1 MKNLY
6 FNPETLEGTSKQNY
20 SLVLSVE
27 EDFTLDKI
35 INIPTGKTQKL
46 NENGE
51 KIYLKEIY
59 RKEKGQA
66 LVCYE
71 ETTEVTDLPLMETIQ
86 KTNVSGEFLY
96 LELLEDG
103 DSFETTK
110 PVNELGEKN
119 EPILEEVQ
127 RKTLKGLPLYSK
139 PIYEEYE
146 YDVLDHTEETTEVTE
161 TPVMIPTYTRS
172 LVNINEHPQYFT
184 YTEVK
189 EVYEKQLSE
198 KSGATVKILDEINY
212 ESSVAN
218 TGLNILNLPPKGHV
232 TYNRISLDKEEV
244 DTIEIPDV
252 QDELKYYVNSKLL
265 ADSKVVLSSPVK
277 NITVKVSNPTNVSID
292 VKPLKIL
299 CSKSPV
305 E

>member
-46 NENGE
+46 DENGE
-51 KIYLKEIY
+51 KIYLKECF
-59 RKEKGQA
+59 RKEKIQI

-146 YDVLDHTEETTEVTE
+146 YDVLDHTEETTEVTNI
-161 TPVMIPTYTRS
+161 PVMIPTFTRS
-172 LVNINEHPQYFT
+172 LVHLEEDIHLYT
-184 YTEVK
+184 YEEVVK
-189 EVYEKQLSE
+189 AYEKYLSE
-198 KSGATVKILDEINY
+198 KTGKVVKLLLNINK
-212 ESSVAN
+212 ESSTVN
-218 TGLNILNLPPKGHV
+218 TGINILNLPVKGNV
-232 TYNRISLDKEEV
+232 TFSRLTLEEEV
-244 DTIEIPDV
+244 DTIEIPDM

-299 CSKSPV
+299 CSKSPL

>member
-6 FNPETLEGTSKQNY
+6 FNPETLEGTSNTSH
-20 SLVLSVE
+20 SLVLTVE
-27 EDFTLDKI
+27 EDFNLDKI

-46 NENGE
+46 DENGE
-51 KIYLKEIY
+51 KIYLKECF
-59 RKEKGQA
+59 RKEKIQI

-146 YDVLDHTEETTEVTE
+146 YDVLDHTEETTEVTNI
-161 TPVMIPTYTRS
+161 PVMIPTFTRS
-172 LVNINEHPQYFT
+172 LVHLEEDIHLYT
-184 YTEVK
+184 YEEVVK
-189 EVYEKQLSE
+189 AYEKYLSE
-198 KSGATVKILDEINY
+198 KTGKVVKLLLNINK
-212 ESSVAN
+212 ESSTVN
-218 TGLNILNLPPKGHV
+218 TGINILNLPVKGNV
-232 TYNRISLDKEEV
+232 TFSRLTLEEEV
-244 DTIEIPDV
+244 DTIEIPDM

-299 CSKSPV
+299 CSKSPL

>member
-6 FNPETLEGTSKQNY
+6 FNPETLEGTSNT
-20 SLVLSVE
+20 SHALVLPVE
-27 EDFTLDKI
+27 EDFNLDKI

-46 NENGE
+46 DENGE
-51 KIYLKEIY
+51 KIYLKECF
-59 RKEKGQA
+59 RKEKIQI

-146 YDVLDHTEETTEVTE
+146 YDVLDHTEETTEVTNI
-161 TPVMIPTYTRS
+161 PVMIPTFTRS
-172 LVNINEHPQYFT
+172 LVRLEDNIEYFT
-184 YTEVK
+184 YDEVVK
-189 EVYEKQLSE
+189 AYEKYLSE
-198 KSGATVKILDEINY
+198 KTGKVVKLLLNINK
-212 ESSVAN
+212 ESSTVN
-218 TGLNILNLPPKGHV
+218 TGINILNLPVKGNV
-232 TYNRISLDKEEV
+232 TFSRLTLEEEV
-244 DTIEIPDV
+244 DTIEIPDM

-299 CSKSPV
+299 CSKSPL

>member
-6 FNPETLEGTSKQNY
+6 FNPETLEGTSNTSH
-20 SLVLSVE
+20 SLVLTVE
-27 EDFTLDKI
+27 EDFNLDKI

-46 NENGE
+46 DENGE
-51 KIYLKEIY
+51 KIYLKECF
-59 RKEKGQA
+59 RKEKTKI

-146 YDVLDHTEETTEVTE
+146 YDVLDHTEETTEVTNI
-161 TPVMIPTYTRS
+161 PVMIPTFTRS
-172 LVNINEHPQYFT
+172 LVHLEEDIHLYT
-184 YTEVK
+184 YEEVVK
-189 EVYEKQLSE
+189 AYEKYLSE
-198 KSGATVKILDEINY
+198 KTGKVVKLLLNINK
-212 ESSVAN
+212 ESSTVN
-218 TGLNILNLPPKGHV
+218 TGINILNLPVKGNV
-232 TYNRISLDKEEV
+232 TFSRLTLEEEV
-244 DTIEIPDV
+244 DTIEIPDM

-299 CSKSPV
+299 CSKSPL

>member
-6 FNPETLEGTSKQNY
+6 FNPETLEGTSSQVC
-20 SLVLSVE
+20 SLSLPVE
-27 EDFTLDKI
+27 ADFTLDKI

-127 RKTLKGLPLYSK
+127 RKTLKGIPLYSK

-146 YDVLDHTEETTEVTE
+146 YDVLDHTEETTEVTNI
-161 TPVMIPTYTRS
+161 PVMIPTFTRS
-172 LVNINEHPQYFT
+172 LVRLEEDIHLYT
-184 YTEVK
+184 YEEVVK
-189 EVYEKQLSE
+189 AYEKYLSE
-198 KSGATVKILDEINY
+198 KTGKVVKLLLNINK
-212 ESSVAN
+212 ESSTVN
-218 TGLNILNLPPKGHV
+218 TGINILNLPVKGNV
-232 TYNRISLDKEEV
+232 TFSRLTLEE
-244 DTIEIPDV
+244 E
-252 QDELKYYVNSKLL
+252 
-265 ADSKVVLSSPVK
+265 
-277 NITVKVSNPTNVSID
+277 
-292 VKPLKIL
+292 
-299 CSKSPV
+299 CF
-305 E
+305 

>member
-6 FNPETLEGTSKQNY
+6 FNPETLDGTSKQNY

-110 PVNELGEKN
+110 PVNELGEAN
-119 EPILEEVQ
+119 EPIFEEVQ

-146 YDVLDHTEETTEVTE
+146 YDVLDRTEETTEVTNI
-161 TPVMIPTYTRS
+161 PVMIPTFTRS
-172 LVNINEHPQYFT
+172 LVRLEKDIHLYT
-184 YTEVK
+184 YEEVVK
-189 EVYEKQLSE
+189 AYEKYLSE
-198 KSGATVKILDEINY
+198 KTGKVVKLLLNINK
-212 ESSVAN
+212 ESSTVN
-218 TGLNILNLPPKGHV
+218 TGINILNLPVKGNV
-232 TYNRISLDKEEV
+232 TFSRLTLEEEV
-244 DTIEIPDV
+244 DTIEIPDM

-292 VKPLKIL
+292 VKPLKII

>member
-6 FNPETLEGTSKQNY
+6 FNPETLEGTSNTRH
-20 SLVLSVE
+20 SLVLPVE
-27 EDFTLDKI
+27 EDFNLDKI

-46 NENGE
+46 DENGE
-51 KIYLKEIY
+51 KIYLKECF
-59 RKEKGQA
+59 RKEKIQI

-146 YDVLDHTEETTEVTE
+146 YDVLDHTEETTEVTNI
-161 TPVMIPTYTRS
+161 PVMIPTFTRS
-172 LVNINEHPQYFT
+172 LVHLEEDIYLYT
-184 YTEVK
+184 YEEVVK
-189 EVYEKQLSE
+189 AYEKYLSE
-198 KSGATVKILDEINY
+198 KTGKVVKLLLNINK
-212 ESSVAN
+212 ESSTVN
-218 TGLNILNLPPKGHV
+218 TGINILNLPVKGNV
-232 TYNRISLDKEEV
+232 TFSRLTLEEEV
-244 DTIEIPDV
+244 DTIEIPDM

-299 CSKSPV
+299 CSKSPL

>member
-6 FNPETLEGTSKQNY
+6 FNPETLEGTSNTSH
-20 SLVLSVE
+20 SLVLPVE
-27 EDFTLDKI
+27 EDFNLDKI

-46 NENGE
+46 DENGE
-51 KIYLKEIY
+51 KIYLKECF
-59 RKEKGQA
+59 RKEKIQI

-103 DSFETTK
+103 DRFETTK

-146 YDVLDHTEETTEVTE
+146 YDVLDHTEETTEVTNI
-161 TPVMIPTYTRS
+161 PVMIPTFTRS
-172 LVNINEHPQYFT
+172 LVHLEEDIHLYT
-184 YTEVK
+184 YEEVVK
-189 EVYEKQLSE
+189 AYEKYLSE
-198 KSGATVKILDEINY
+198 KTGKVVKLLLNINK
-212 ESSVAN
+212 ESSTVN
-218 TGLNILNLPPKGHV
+218 TGINILNLPVKGNV
-232 TYNRISLDKEEV
+232 TFSRLTLEEEV
-244 DTIEIPDV
+244 DTIEIPDI

-299 CSKSPV
+299 CSKSPL

>member
-6 FNPETLEGTSKQNY
+6 FNPETLEGTSNTSH
-20 SLVLSVE
+20 SLVLPVE
-27 EDFTLDKI
+27 EDFNLDKI

-46 NENGE
+46 DENGE
-51 KIYLKEIY
+51 KIYLKECF
-59 RKEKGQA
+59 RKEKIQI

-146 YDVLDHTEETTEVTE
+146 YDVLDHTEETTEVTNI
-161 TPVMIPTYTRS
+161 PVMIPTFTRS
-172 LVNINEHPQYFT
+172 LVHLEEDIHLYT
-184 YTEVK
+184 YEEVVK
-189 EVYEKQLSE
+189 AYEKYLSE
-198 KSGATVKILDEINY
+198 KTGKVVKLLLNINK
-212 ESSVAN
+212 ESSTVN
-218 TGLNILNLPPKGHV
+218 TGINILNLPVKGNV
-232 TYNRISLDKEEV
+232 TFSRLTLEEEV
-244 DTIEIPDV
+244 DTIEIPDM

-292 VKPLKIL
+292 VKPIKIL
-299 CSKSPV
+299 CSKLPV

>member
-6 FNPETLEGTSKQNY
+6 FNPETLEGTSNTSH
-20 SLVLSVE
+20 SLVLPVE
-27 EDFTLDKI
+27 EDFNLDKI

-46 NENGE
+46 DENGE
-51 KIYLKEIY
+51 KIYLKECF
-59 RKEKGQA
+59 RKEKIQI

-146 YDVLDHTEETTEVTE
+146 YDVLDHTEETTEVTNI
-161 TPVMIPTYTRS
+161 PVMIPTFTRS
-172 LVNINEHPQYFT
+172 LVHLEEDIHLYT
-184 YTEVK
+184 YEEVVK
-189 EVYEKQLSE
+189 AYEKYLSE
-198 KSGATVKILDEINY
+198 KTGKVVKLLLNINK
-212 ESSVAN
+212 ESSTVN
-218 TGLNILNLPPKGHV
+218 TGINILNLPVKGNV
-232 TYNRISLDKEEV
+232 TFSRLTLEEEV
-244 DTIEIPDV
+244 DTIEIPDM

-299 CSKSPV
+299 CSKSPL

>member
-46 NENGE
+46 DENGE
-51 KIYLKEIY
+51 KIYLKECF
-59 RKEKGQA
+59 RKEKIQI

-146 YDVLDHTEETTEVTE
+146 YDVLDHTEETTEVTNI
-161 TPVMIPTYTRS
+161 PVMIPTFTRS
-172 LVNINEHPQYFT
+172 LVRLEEDIHLYT
-184 YTEVK
+184 YEEVVK
-189 EVYEKQLSE
+189 AYEKYLSE
-198 KSGATVKILDEINY
+198 KTGKVVKLLLNINK
-212 ESSVAN
+212 ESSTVN
-218 TGLNILNLPPKGHV
+218 TGINILNLPVKGNV
-232 TYNRISLDKEEV
+232 TFSRLTLEEEV
-244 DTIEIPDV
+244 DTIEIPDM

-299 CSKSPV
+299 CSKSPL